1 MRSDPRAL
9 RLLLAAALVVVAL
22 TAACSEQPPLRIGVI
37 TDCTGIYRALEDAEL
52 SGASL
57 PLIERGARLQGQ
69 RASDGIGPAEVA
81 GRRVELVRG
90 CTESLE
96 FSTLTSELRRLA
108 VRERVDVI
116 VAGTIGP
123 DEVIVREVARRYPHV
138 LFVPVVRGPREVTL
152 HRPAPNLYR
161 FAADH
166 GQGVAGLAHHA
177 YHALGWRRVAIVAP
191 GWDGGWSGRD
201 AFTAEFCALGGRVTS
216 HVVPVFNGYMFDPK
230 GRDVARVPR
239 DVDGVAVL
247 GASSFFGPNAF
258 IERLARRVGDPGR
271 HIVIGPDTVDEPDT
285 LKANAGALDG
295 VVAGSYLDPV
305 RRREYLR
312 AFAGAFPGVKESVAD
327 DWAVRGFRDGVE
339 AVLRGIE
346 RSGGDAR
353 RLPAALAQLRT
364 DLLGG
369 PVRLDGARQAVVTSR
384 LVRIG
389 GGGELTTVRSIP
401 DVDQSLGGLLV
412 PSASPSDRPA
422 TCRRG
427 QAPPPWAR

>member
-57 PLIERGARLQGQ
+57 PLIERGARLQGK

-108 VRERVDVI
+108 EREHVDVI

-201 AFTAEFCALGGRVTS
+201 AFTAEFCALGGRVDQPRRARLQRL
-216 HVVPVFNGYMFDPK
+216 HV
-230 GRDVARVPR
+230 R
-239 DVDGVAVL
+239 
-247 GASSFFGPNAF
+247 SQGP
-258 IERLARRVGDPGR
+258 
-271 HIVIGPDTVDEPDT
+271 
-285 LKANAGALDG
+285 
-295 VVAGSYLDPV
+295 
-305 RRREYLR
+305 RRR
-312 AFAGAFPGVKESVAD
+312 A
-327 DWAVRGFRDGVE
+327 
-339 AVLRGIE
+339 
-346 RSGGDAR
+346 
-353 RLPAALAQLRT
+353 
-364 DLLGG
+364 
-369 PVRLDGARQAVVTSR
+369 
-384 LVRIG
+384 
-389 GGGELTTVRSIP
+389 
-401 DVDQSLGGLLV
+401 
-412 PSASPSDRPA
+412 RPA
-422 TCRRG
+422 
-427 QAPPPWAR
+427 